1 MCREYIPNFD
11 SDKVKAQAESDA
23 FERLSERVSTDGVI
37 EEVEELEETTQWD
50 WYEYWELA
58 ERYGY
63 E

>member
-1 MCREYIPNFD
+1 MSCMYTE
-11 SDKVKAQAESDA
+11 SDPDDIKARAESDA
-23 FERLSERVSTDGVI
+23 FERLSERVSTDGVA
-37 EEVEELEETTQWD
+37 EEVEEFEETTQWD